1 MVRVGDGVRG
11 EESRVGTPLRLGS
24 RVEGQ
29 SARPPSVGVLICP
42 KIFLAILAT
51 CSSFKLI

>member
-29 SARPPSVGVLICP
+29 SARPPSVGGQGGRAQ
-42 KIFLAILAT
+42 LAAD
-51 CSSFKLI
+51 